1 VEDIVALKIKLHREY
16 LDPLWR
22 SAARCACY
30 KKTKAARIPARRR
43 DIIKRARERV
53 YEWIAYQ
60 TGRQIADVHVR
71 QLDEQSCRMV
81 IELLQDVEYE
91 TIRNWAVARDRRN
104 KRLAKNDEA

>member
-1 VEDIVALKIKLHREY
+1 VEDIVALRVSRPVMALGRAVGLLQKDEGGPDTSPSSRH
-16 LDPLWR
+16 
-22 SAARCACY
+22 
-30 KKTKAARIPARRR
+30 
-43 DIIKRARERV
+43 IIKRARERV

-91 TIRNWAVARDRRN
+91 TIRNWAVKRDRRN